1 MEPFVRRVVRA
12 SLVWFGIGVLIGVS
26 MAFFPRQALV
36 YRTAHIHANLLGFVS
51 MMIYGVAYHVMPR
64 FSGNP
69 LHSRREAAIHLWVA
83 NLGLALLV
91 GGWIARLWLAGL
103 ANAGLRTGAALS
115 AVGAALFI
123 HNIWKTLGV
132 RRPIATP
139 VVSPAAP
146 VVRPASR
153 QRA

>member
-1 MEPFVRRVVRA
+1 METFVRGFVRA
-12 SLVWFGIGVLIGVS
+12 SLVWFGIGVLIGIS
-26 MAFFPRQALV
+26 MAFVPAQALA

-69 LHSRREAAIHLWVA
+69 LYSRRLAALHFWVA

-91 GGWIARLWLAGL
+91 AGWGARSWAVGP
-103 ANAGLRTGAALS
+103 ATVSLRTGAALS

-123 HNIWKTLGV
+123 LNIWRTLGPV
-132 RRPIATP
+132 ARAAVPSPGRP
-139 VVSPAAP
+139 VPAAMH
-146 VVRPASR
+146 PAR
-153 QRA
+153 H